1 MGLATNYMQ
10 LSLRSPLVASAS
22 PMSRRVSGVREL
34 EDAGAGA
41 VVLFSLFEEQLTLTE
56 TELHTFLSAG
66 TSYAETLSLLS
77 DSERLRMGPLD
88 YLEHL
93 QRAKSAVDIPVIAS
107 LNGTPHERWTHYAK
121 LLEQAGADAVEL
133 NLYYVPTSIDRTGA
147 DIEDAYVR
155 TVEAVRSAVK
165 IPVAV
170 KLSPYFTSVANMA
183 ARMERAGADALVL
196 FNRFYQPNIDL
207 DRMSVHPE
215 ISLSNREAQRLPLRW
230 VAILRDKVRLH
241 LAATSGIHQAE
252 DAIRLLLAGADVTML
267 CSTLLKHGAEH
278 IKVIE
283 RGIRSWMSARDYQSI
298 ADFRGLLSQAK
309 CEDPEAFE
317 RAQYI
322 KTLEAWEG

>member
-1 MGLATNYMQ
+1 MGLATKFMQ

-34 EDAGAGA
+34 EDAGIGA
-41 VVLFSLFEEQLTLTE
+41 VVLFSLFEEQLTLSDS
-56 TELHTFLSAG
+56 ELHAFLSAG
-66 TSYAETLSLLS
+66 SSYPETLALLS

-93 QRAKSAVDIPVIAS
+93 QRTKSAVDIPVLAS
-107 LNGTPHERWTHYAK
+107 LNGTPHQRWTHYAK
-121 LLEQAGADAVEL
+121 LLEQAGADGVVL
-133 NLYYVPTSIDRTGA
+133 NLYYVPTDVNRTGA

-155 TVEAVRSAVK
+155 TVQAVRSAID
-165 IPVAV
+165 IPMAV

-183 ARMERAGADALVL
+183 ARLERAGANGLIL

-207 DRMSVHPE
+207 DRMAVHPE
-215 ISLSNREAQRLPLRW
+215 LSLSTREAQLLPLRW
-230 VAILRDKVRLH
+230 IAILRDKVKLD

-252 DAIRLLLAGADVTML
+252 DAIRLLLAGADITML
-267 CSTLLKHGAEH
+267 CSTLLKHGVEH
-278 IKVIE
+278 VKVIE
-283 RGIRSWMSARDYQSI
+283 RGIRSWMSARDYLSV
-298 ADFRGLLSQAK
+298 ADFRGLMSQAK
-309 CEDPEAFE
+309 CKDPEAFE